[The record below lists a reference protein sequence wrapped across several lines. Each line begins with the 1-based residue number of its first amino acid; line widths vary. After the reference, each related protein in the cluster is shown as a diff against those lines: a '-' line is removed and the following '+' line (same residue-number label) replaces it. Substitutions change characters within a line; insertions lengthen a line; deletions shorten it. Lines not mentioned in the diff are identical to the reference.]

1 MPVAVTDISLNG
13 ARIEHQTQMKA
24 GTETILTFTWEG
36 ETITADVLV
45 TRCKLERFSPGA
57 HGITVY
63 HSGIEFRK
71 MHGHSAESLQN
82 VIAAHIVRALEEQKA
97 NARGVLP
104 RDTSQMPVF
113 RNGVLAAKR
122 TEVLDRLGLRAAGSV
137 SRLLQTQG
145 FFCMRYENEH
155 WRRTKTMN
163 PEQPPDGFT
172 VSLDEDHD
180 HVEMLCE
187 TYRRADIEGRGLI
200 RLFAQLSITEGGSLR
215 GRFEP

>member
-13 ARIEHQTQMKA
+13 ARIEHQVQMHA
-24 GTETILTFTWEG
+24 GAETTLTFTWEG
-36 ETITADVLV
+36 ETVTADVLV
-45 TRCKLERFSPGA
+45 KRCKLERFSPGA
-57 HGITVY
+57 NGITVY
-63 HSGIEFRK
+63 HSGVEFLN

-82 VIAAHIVRALEEQKA
+82 VIGAHIMRALEEQKA

-104 RDTSQMPVF
+104 TDTSHMPIF
-113 RNGVLAAKR
+113 RNGVLTGNRA
-122 TEVLDRLGLRAAGSV
+122 EVLDRLGLRTPHGVA
-137 SRLLQTQG
+137 RMLQTQG

-172 VSLDEDHD
+172 VSLDEDHE

-187 TYRRADIEGRGLI
+187 TYRRADREGRGLI